1 MTNGGQNNSLKLDEQ
16 GHAHISHYNGNQMSL
31 EYAFRGDSGWE
42 ICTVYSDWPD
52 YACGLNSSIALD
64 SSGNPHIGFLIMDT
78 VGWYKSVLYAY
89 KDEQGWH
96 TSYTCCGGFRG
107 DVSGPSLA
115 LTSEGIPCMAVDAHD
130 PTDEWDR
137 ILYFLHKPDASWVSE
152 SVPGS
157 GGSWGAV
164 SMDVDSAGRP
174 HIAYEKWMY
183 QGLHYAYMAQDS
195 ADLSIEENE
204 DSVILSWEPYPET
217 ALYEIHGAGNNP
229 YFFIAP
235 QPGTD
240 YLITTV
246 PSSQNSWETTYG
258 IGDPDENWAFLII
271 AKDETDTELARSN
284 RVGEHDFLLDYP
296 E

>member
-1 MTNGGQNNSLKLDEQ
+1 MGTANVHTLAGTHGRAETSN
-16 GHAHISHYNGNQMSL
+16 MPRTV
-31 EYAFRGDSGWE
+31 RG
-42 ICTVYSDWPD
+42 
-52 YACGLNSSIALD
+52 
-64 SSGNPHIGFLIMDT
+64 
-78 VGWYKSVLYAY
+78 
-89 KDEQGWH
+89 
-96 TSYTCCGGFRG
+96 RG
-107 DVSGPSLA
+107 ARRS
-115 LTSEGIPCMAVDAHD
+115 
-130 PTDEWDR
+130 
-137 ILYFLHKPDASWVSE
+137 ASTW
-152 SVPGS
+152 
-157 GGSWGAV
+157 
-164 SMDVDSAGRP
+164 
-174 HIAYEKWMY
+174 
-183 QGLHYAYMAQDS
+183 AQDS

-204 DSVILSWEPYPET
+204 DSVILTWEPYPET